1 MAALLPAN
9 DAEATG
15 AADKIKIEISKKRRV
30 PPKIRRE
37 PAAFLTYCGSV
48 MLYTSV
54 PLVTMAYPP
63 DVMPISEV
71 TLRPSGS
78 DAAYATNR

>member
-1 MAALLPAN
+1 
-9 DAEATG
+9 
-15 AADKIKIEISKKRRV
+15 
-30 PPKIRRE
+30 
-37 PAAFLTYCGSV
+37 

>member
-1 MAALLPAN
+1 
-9 DAEATG
+9 
-15 AADKIKIEISKKRRV
+15 
-30 PPKIRRE
+30 
-37 PAAFLTYCGSV
+37 

-63 DVMPISEV
+63 DVMPIREV